1 MKIVLTVESSRHKQN
16 RGKNHHHKLGKN
28 PKSNF
33 DTEVLVSRIRKSSR
47 DLAVASGEA
56 RAVIKAWLAGAAT
69 IYGLVTN
76 TDGSALLKRLEEE
89 TALSH
94 TAEDAQFTANQ
105 IVFKE
110 GRSTPVPPRPPGA
123 QRQVE

>member
-16 RGKNHHHKLGKN
+16 RGNNRHHKRGKN

-33 DTEVLVSRIRKSSR
+33 DTEVLVARIRKGSR

-56 RAVIKAWLAGAAT
+56 KSMLKAWLAGAAT
-69 IYGLVTN
+69 IYGLVTD

-89 TALSH
+89 TAPSD
-94 TAEDAQFTANQ
+94 TAEDAQFSVGQ